1 MLRLAGEA
9 VVGEGVAGE
18 VHPATHGEAAAH
30 GDQEDVRDVVGVV
43 CHTCSSGKLQH
54 ILQSFGDQ
62 NPSKF
67 WRAGGEVMMMVVT
80 GMMPPD
86 TE

>member
-30 GDQEDVRDVVGVV
+30 GDQEDVRDADGVV

-54 ILQSFGDQ
+54 ITFFGDQ
-62 NPSKF
+62 DPSQF
-67 WRAGGEVMMMVVT
+67 WRAGAEVMMMMVT

>member
-30 GDQEDVRDVVGVV
+30 GDQEDVRDADGVV

-54 ILQSFGDQ
+54 ITFCSPLAIKIPYNS
-62 NPSKF
+62 
-67 WRAGGEVMMMVVT
+67 GEQ
-80 GMMPPD
+80 
-86 TE
+86 EQK